1 MEGKKLTTQELKYL
15 ALTSETLN
23 QFLDKEEYQKC
34 ADILDPEFVDTV
46 DLYHIA

>member
-23 QFLDKEEYQKC
+23 QFLDKDEYQKC